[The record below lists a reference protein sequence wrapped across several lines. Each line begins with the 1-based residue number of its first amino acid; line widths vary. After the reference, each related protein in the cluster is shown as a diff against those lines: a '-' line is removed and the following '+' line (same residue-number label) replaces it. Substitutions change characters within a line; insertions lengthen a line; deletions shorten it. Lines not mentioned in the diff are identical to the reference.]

1 MQSNQL
7 LANKSTWIGQ
17 RSVVETGGCLMIS
30 LPRSKLRQEIGD
42 DGIEQLTADSTEILC
57 SFEDGEFSAHIPDR
71 LIEDEP
77 EISHSERA
85 SQDPGRH

>member
-1 MQSNQL
+1 
-7 LANKSTWIGQ
+7 
-17 RSVVETGGCLMIS
+17 MIS
-30 LPRSKLRQEIGD
+30 LPRSKLRQVIGD

-57 SFEDGEFSAHIPDR
+57 SFEDGEFTAQIPDR